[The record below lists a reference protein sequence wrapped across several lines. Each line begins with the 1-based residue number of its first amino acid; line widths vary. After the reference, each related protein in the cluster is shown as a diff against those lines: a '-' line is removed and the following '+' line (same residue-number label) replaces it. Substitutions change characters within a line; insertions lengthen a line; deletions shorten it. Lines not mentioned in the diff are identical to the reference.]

1 MIRSG
6 SSSGSVASPDD
17 IPGLKG
23 RGFALLILATAVGLC
38 GFAAVLPLVPLWATR
53 GGAGEFGAGATTA
66 VFMLTTVLTQLGMPW
81 LLDRAAGYQWTFPV
95 GSLIMGLPTPLFALT
110 TDLGPLIAVSALRGI
125 GFGMVTVAGTAL
137 AARLVP
143 PAQVGRATGYYG
155 LAVGLPQVVI
165 LPGGVALALQFGFDT
180 AFWLTGICGVVA
192 AVLSSGILFADGGR
206 NRAVLRQAGEGAADA
221 PPAPRGLPLFVA
233 LAAPLILM
241 LVLSSAASAIVT
253 FLAIPLEQA
262 AWLVSA
268 LLAGYALMLV
278 TGRWTAGV
286 MFDRHG
292 RTMLLLP
299 GSIVA
304 VLGMGLIA
312 AGLWSNGDAAPG
324 VLTGALVLS
333 GAALF
338 GLGFG
343 AVQNETVT
351 VMLERAGPTGHG
363 RASAVWNIGYDAG
376 TGAGAVGLG
385 LVIQL
390 LGYGPALAVITVA
403 LAAVVPLALLP
414 KGRGGRGEGP
424 VSTS

>member
-6 SSSGSVASPDD
+6 SPSGSVTSSAD
-17 IPGLKG
+17 IPGLRG
-23 RGFALLILATAVGLC
+23 RGFTLLILATAVGLC
-38 GFAAVLPLVPLWATR
+38 GFAAVLPLVPLWASR

-81 LLDRAAGYQWTFPV
+81 LLDRAAGYQWAFPV
-95 GSLIMGLPTPLFALT
+95 GALIMGLPTPLFALT
-110 TDLGPLIAVSALRGI
+110 TDLGPLIAVSAVRGV
-125 GFGMVTVAGTAL
+125 GFGMVSVAGTAL

-192 AVLSSGILFADGGR
+192 AALSSGILFADGGR
-206 NRAVLRQAGEGAADA
+206 NRAVLRYAGEAPQDA
-221 PPAPRGLPLFVA
+221 RPAPRGLPLFAA
-233 LAAPLILM
+233 LAAPLVLM
-241 LVLSSAASAIVT
+241 LVLSSAASGIVT
-253 FLAIPLEQA
+253 FLAIPLEES

-268 LLAGYALMLV
+268 LLAGYALLLV

-286 MFDRHG
+286 LFDRHG
-292 RTMLLLP
+292 RTILLLP
-299 GSIVA
+299 GAIVA
-304 VLGMGLIA
+304 VLGMGLLA

-324 VLTGALVLS
+324 VMTAALVLS

-376 TGAGAVGLG
+376 TGAGSVGLG

-390 LGYGPALAVITVA
+390 LGYGPAFAVVTVA
-403 LAAVVPLALLP
+403 LAAVVPLAL
-414 KGRGGRGEGP
+414 RR
-424 VSTS
+424 SR

>member
-6 SSSGSVASPDD
+6 SSSGSGTSPAD
-17 IPGLKG
+17 IPGLRG
-23 RGFALLILATAVGLC
+23 RGFTLLILATAVGLC
-38 GFAAVLPLVPLWATR
+38 GFAAVLPLVPLWASR

-81 LLDRAAGYQWTFPV
+81 LLDRAAGYQWAFPV
-95 GSLIMGLPTPLFALT
+95 GALIMGLPTPLFALT
-110 TDLGPLIAVSALRGI
+110 TDLGPLIAVSAVRGI

-192 AVLSSGILFADGGR
+192 AALSSGILFADGGR
-206 NRAVLRQAGEGAADA
+206 NRAVLRYGGEASEDA
-221 PPAPRGLPLFVA
+221 RPAPRGLPLFAA
-233 LAAPLILM
+233 LAAPLVLM
-241 LVLSSAASAIVT
+241 LVLSSAASGIVT
-253 FLAIPLEQA
+253 FLAIPLEES

-268 LLAGYALMLV
+268 LLAGYSLLLV

-286 MFDRHG
+286 LFDRHG
-292 RTMLLLP
+292 RTILLLP
-299 GSIVA
+299 GAIVA
-304 VLGMGLIA
+304 VSGMGLLA
-312 AGLWSNGDAAPG
+312 TGLWSNGDAAPG
-324 VLTGALVLS
+324 ATTAALVLS

-376 TGAGAVGLG
+376 TGAGSVGLG

-390 LGYGPALAVITVA
+390 LGYGPAFAVVTVA
-403 LAAVVPLALLP
+403 LAAVVPLAL
-414 KGRGGRGEGP
+414 RR
-424 VSTS
+424 SR

>member
-1 MIRSG
+1 MIRSD
-6 SSSGSVASPDD
+6 SSSGSITSPDD
-17 IPGLKG
+17 IPGLRG
-23 RGFALLILATAVGLC
+23 RGFTLLILATAVGLC

-81 LLDRAAGYQWTFPV
+81 LLDRAAGYQWAFPV
-95 GSLIMGLPTPLFALT
+95 GALIMGLPTPLFALT
-110 TDLGPLIAVSALRGI
+110 TDLGPLIAVSAVRGI

-192 AVLSSGILFADGGR
+192 AALSSGILFADGGR
-206 NRAVLRQAGEGAADA
+206 NRAVLRYAGEASADA
-221 PPAPRGLPLFVA
+221 RSAPRGLPLFAA

-241 LVLSSAASAIVT
+241 LVLSSAAGGIVT
-253 FLAIPLEQA
+253 FLAIPLEES

-268 LLAGYALMLV
+268 LLAGYALLLV

-286 MFDRHG
+286 LFDRHG
-292 RTMLLLP
+292 RTILLLP
-299 GSIVA
+299 GAIVA
-304 VLGMGLIA
+304 VLGMGLLA

-324 VLTGALVLS
+324 AMTAVLVLS

-376 TGAGAVGLG
+376 TGAGSVGLG

-390 LGYGPALAVITVA
+390 LGYGPAFAVVTVA
-403 LAAVVPLALLP
+403 LAAVVPLAL
-414 KGRGGRGEGP
+414 RR
-424 VSTS
+424 SR